1 MHVGHSTRARSLVE
15 PATYLIVNADDFG
28 YTRGVNRGIVEAH
41 EHGIVTS
48 ASLMVKQHA
57 AEEAAAYARSHTQ
70 LSLGLHVELRRWRLG
85 RLRLRRSTRAYARLR
100 EAVAIDVRT
109 QLDRFRQLVGT
120 DPTHLD
126 SHQHRHRHE
135 PARSILLDLAK
146 ELDIPLR
153 EFDARVR
160 FCGDFYGQIDGLP
173 WPQGIL
179 PEALIDLLGH
189 LPPGVTE
196 LCSHPG
202 YADDLG
208 HYNRERAQ
216 EVRTLCD
223 PAVRATIARLGIRLA
238 TFRDLA
244 ALEEE
249 RGWR

>member
-1 MHVGHSTRARSLVE
+1 ME

-48 ASLMVKQHA
+48 ASLMVNQRA
-57 AEEAAAYARSHTQ
+57 AEEAVAYARDHTE
-70 LSLGLHVELRRWRLG
+70 LSLGLHVELRRWRLR
-85 RLRLRRSTRAYARLR
+85 RLPWRPSARADARLR
-100 EAVAIDVRT
+100 EAVAIDVRA
-109 QLDRFRQLVGT
+109 QLDRFRRLVGA

-135 PARSILLDLAK
+135 PARSILLDLAN
-146 ELDIPLR
+146 ELGIPLR

-160 FCGDFYGQIDGLP
+160 FCGDFYGQISGRP
-173 WPQGIL
+173 WPQGIR
-179 PEALIDLLGH
+179 PEALIDLLGR
-189 LPPGVTE
+189 LPPGATE

-208 HYNRERAQ
+208 QHYNRERAQ

-223 PAVRATIARLGIRLA
+223 PRVRAAIDRLGIRLA

-244 ALEEE
+244 ALEEG
-249 RGWR
+249 RG